1 MVKASVEKETPKKA
15 RVVKKNVV
23 AAPPAPEATA
33 SVEPPTAPT
42 QEAEAE
48 STLNEQFNEFMA
60 KLHQLGAQFT
70 SLKSEFKALE
80 KRCTKEVKAAQK
92 ASAKKKRRQGT
103 RTPSGFVK
111 PTLISSE
118 LAKFLGKED
127 GTLMARTEVT
137 KQINAYIKEHKL
149 QDPKNGRIIVPDATL
164 TKLLKVNKGDELTFF
179 NLQKYMSPHFAKT
192 STSTSA

>member
-1 MVKASVEKETPKKA
+1 MVKASVEKETPNKK
-15 RVVKKNVV
+15 RVVKKKVDE
-23 AAPPAPEATA
+23 PPAPAPVEVA
-33 SVEPPTAPT
+33 SAEPPAP
-42 QEAEAE
+42 AEEE
-48 STLNEQFNEFMA
+48 STLNDQFNEFMA
-60 KLHQLGAQFT
+60 KLHQLGSQFT

-118 LAKFLGKED
+118 LAKFLGEPD

-137 KQINAYIKEHKL
+137 KQINSYIKEHKL
-149 QDPKNGRIIVPDATL
+149 QDPSNGRIIIPDATL
-164 TKLLKVNKGDELTFF
+164 GKLLDIKKGDQLTFF
-179 NLQKYMSPHFAKT
+179 NLQKYMSPHFAKA
-192 STSTSA
+192 SSS

>member
-1 MVKASVEKETPKKA
+1 MVKASVEKETPNKK
-15 RVVKKNVV
+15 RVVKKKVDE
-23 AAPPAPEATA
+23 PPAPAPVEAA
-33 SVEPPTAPT
+33 SVEPPAP
-42 QEAEAE
+42 AEEE
-48 STLNEQFNEFMA
+48 STLNDQFNEFMA

-118 LAKFLGKED
+118 LAKFLGEPD

-137 KQINAYIKEHKL
+137 KQINSYIKEHKL
-149 QDPKNGRIIVPDATL
+149 QDPSNGRIIIPDATL
-164 TKLLKVNKGDELTFF
+164 GKLLDLS
-179 NLQKYMSPHFAKT
+179 LIHI
-192 STSTSA
+192 

>member
-1 MVKASVEKETPKKA
+1 MVKASVEKETPNKK
-15 RVVKKNVV
+15 RVVKKKVDE
-23 AAPPAPEATA
+23 PPAPAPVEAA
-33 SVEPPTAPT
+33 SVEPPAP
-42 QEAEAE
+42 AEDE
-48 STLNEQFNEFMA
+48 STLNDQFNEFMA

-118 LAKFLGKED
+118 LAKFLGEPD

-137 KQINAYIKEHKL
+137 KQINSYIKEHKL
-149 QDPKNGRIIVPDATL
+149 QDPSNGRIIIPDATL
-164 TKLLKVNKGDELTFF
+164 GKLLDIKKGDQLTFF
-179 NLQKYMSPHFAKT
+179 NLQKYMSPHFAKASS
-192 STSTSA
+192 ST

>member
-1 MVKASVEKETPKKA
+1 MVKASVEKETPNKK
-15 RVVKKNVV
+15 RVVKKKVDE
-23 AAPPAPEATA
+23 PPAPAPVEAA
-33 SVEPPTAPT
+33 SAEPPAAP
-42 QEAEAE
+42 AEEE
-48 STLNEQFNEFMA
+48 STLNDQFNEFMA
-60 KLHQLGAQFT
+60 KLHQLGSQFT

-118 LAKFLGKED
+118 LAKFVGVPD

-137 KQINAYIKEHKL
+137 KQINCYIKEHKL
-149 QDPKNGRIIVPDATL
+149 QDPSNGRIIIPDATL
-164 TKLLKVNKGDELTFF
+164 GKLLNIKKDEQLTFF
-179 NLQKYMSPHFAKT
+179 NLQKYMSPHFAKA
-192 STSTSA
+192 SSSA

>member
-1 MVKASVEKETPKKA
+1 
-15 RVVKKNVV
+15 
-23 AAPPAPEATA
+23 
-33 SVEPPTAPT
+33 
-42 QEAEAE
+42 
-48 STLNEQFNEFMA
+48 MA

-137 KQINAYIKEHKL
+137 KQINAYIKEHNL
-149 QDPKNGRIIVPDATL
+149 QDPKNGRIILPDATL
-164 TKLLKVNKGDELTFF
+164 VKLLKVNKGDELTFF
-179 NLQKYMSPHFAKT
+179 NLQKYMSPHFAKA
-192 STSTSA
+192 SSASITAVDSA

>member
-1 MVKASVEKETPKKA
+1 MVKASVEKETPNKK
-15 RVVKKNVV
+15 RVVKKKVDE
-23 AAPPAPEATA
+23 PPAPAPVEAA
-33 SVEPPTAPT
+33 SAEPAAPAAPVE
-42 QEAEAE
+42 EE
-48 STLNEQFNEFMA
+48 STLNDQFNEFMA
-60 KLHQLGAQFT
+60 KLHQLGSQFT

-118 LAKFLGKED
+118 LAKFVGVPD

-137 KQINAYIKEHKL
+137 KQINCYIKEHKL
-149 QDPKNGRIIVPDATL
+149 QDPSNGRIIIPDATL
-164 TKLLKVNKGDELTFF
+164 GKLLNIKKDEQLTFF
-179 NLQKYMSPHFAKT
+179 NLQKYMSPHFAKA
-192 STSTSA
+192 SSSSA